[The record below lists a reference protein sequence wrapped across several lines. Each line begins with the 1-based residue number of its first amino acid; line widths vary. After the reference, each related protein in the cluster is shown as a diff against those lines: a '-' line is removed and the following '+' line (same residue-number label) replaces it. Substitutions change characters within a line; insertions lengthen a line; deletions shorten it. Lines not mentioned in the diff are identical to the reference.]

1 MNKFKYVETF
11 EEIFWTVYNEL
22 GLSGGW
28 WKLFDSE
35 KFEAVKKRIAK
46 AFGKSDA
53 TEVPFFLEWN
63 NQMAEDL

>member
-1 MNKFKYVETF
+1 MNKFEYVETF
-11 EEIFWTVYNEL
+11 EEIFWAVYNEL

-35 KFEAVKKRIAK
+35 KFEAVEKRIAK
-46 AFGKSDA
+46 AFGKIDA